1 MPGFK
6 SGENDTIDDQSDS
19 NLESSEEE
27 EEAVRRVVE
36 QSSSDEERVKSE
48 DSDQ

>member
-27 EEAVRRVVE
+27 EAVRRVVE